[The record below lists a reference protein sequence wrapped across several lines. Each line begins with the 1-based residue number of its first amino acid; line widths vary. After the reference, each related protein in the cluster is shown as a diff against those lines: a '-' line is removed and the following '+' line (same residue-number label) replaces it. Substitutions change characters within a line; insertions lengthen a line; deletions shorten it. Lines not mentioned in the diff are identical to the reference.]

1 MSGPVERVAAALEPM
16 CRAFGKGDMPIQV
29 AREFARMASRGA
41 TMTTPLA
48 SHKRA
53 AAQPDTATSQ
63 FGRRIHDLRTGKK
76 LSLDKLASLSG
87 CSKSYL
93 WELENSNPPR
103 PSAAKLS
110 AIAYALNVN
119 IDYLWGID
127 PMTIDTAEDLAFIRR
142 YRELPIETRA
152 KIRAIAEVLR

>member
-1 MSGPVERVAAALEPM
+1 MTSHECAA
-16 CRAFGKGDMPIQV
+16 
-29 AREFARMASRGA
+29 S
-41 TMTTPLA
+41 
-48 SHKRA
+48 
-53 AAQPDTATSQ
+53 QPDTVLSP

-76 LSLDKLASLSG
+76 LSLEKLARLSG

-119 IDYLWGID
+119 IDYLWGIE

-142 YRELPIETRA
+142 YREMPIETRA